1 MSEYWEKT
9 IELYT
14 PFIEYPQMTERH
26 LKRPPFKYIFH
37 IFLSCTKKTGFADG
51 LLSEEE
57 LDPEY
62 YKSPER
68 KMIFLKKLS
77 KFLYSVLEK
86 NVPVKPASI
95 IKGIDCDKTNLFLQD
110 MYEVATSGVTFDGKE
125 GEKENV
131 EEKSHKEENEQV
143 SRQNTKEL
151 RQEPSEEEVER
162 EKELKELKEEKRRRS
177 SKNSQKHGKVVKK
190 AMKNIA
196 KEETIL
202 KKESK
207 EVKNVKDIK
216 MGKLSRKKTN
226 TATDL
231 SERRDNTA
239 EFGIDSLKQNIQK
252 ITQNTNPLGKV
263 VEFIDDDLENMN
275 KECIRWIA
283 IHREVS
289 EKLEKIEMETEREHK
304 KYYNK
309 ILELDEQIYEQESKI
324 RAVKSQIF
332 KNNTR
337 VDDLLSKLS

>member
-1 MSEYWEKT
+1 MPEYWEKT
-9 IELYT
+9 IELFS
-14 PFIEYPQMTERH
+14 PFIDYPQMTERH

-37 IFLSCTKKTGFADG
+37 IFLSSTKKTGFADG

-57 LDPEY
+57 LAPEY
-62 YKSPER
+62 YSSPEK
-68 KMIFLKKLS
+68 KMVFLKKLS
-77 KFLYSVLEK
+77 KFIYSILEK

-110 MYEVATSGVTFDGKE
+110 MYEVATSGVTYNSKE

-131 EEKSHKEENEQV
+131 ADKPPKEETETL
-143 SRQNTKEL
+143 SKQNTKEL
-151 RQEPSEEEVER
+151 SQESSKEEVKVESER
-162 EKELKELKEEKRRRS
+162 KEEKRRRS

-190 AMKNIA
+190 AMKNVE
-196 KEETIL
+196 KEEAIL
-202 KKESK
+202 KKDTK

-231 SERRDNTA
+231 SERRENTA
-239 EFGIDSLKQNIQK
+239 EFGIEDLKQNIQK

-324 RAVKSQIF
+324 RAIKSQVF
-332 KNNTR
+332 KNNIR
-337 VDDLLSKLS
+337 VDDLLGKLS